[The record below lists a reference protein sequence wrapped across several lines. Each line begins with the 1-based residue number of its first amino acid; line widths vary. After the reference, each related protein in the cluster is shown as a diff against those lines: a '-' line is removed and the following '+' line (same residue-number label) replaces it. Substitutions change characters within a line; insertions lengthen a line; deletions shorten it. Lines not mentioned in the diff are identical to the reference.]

1 MSIKLLENEIWGFI
15 PARGGS
21 KSVPLKNLAPLA
33 GRPLIEYAINATKS
47 SRSISRI
54 ICSTDNHK
62 IAAFCENEGIEVQSR
77 PAKLS
82 GDTVATL
89 DVIVY
94 FLNRILREEGQ
105 LAEMIALLEPTS
117 PFLLPKHIDECF
129 RILGGDKEAD
139 SIQTVTAPPPNH
151 HAFNQ
156 RYLDN
161 GLVKFCFPEERA
173 DRFNKQL
180 KPEYYVHGNLR
191 IFRSRSLLSKHD
203 LFGDRSLSYA
213 IDSIYAIDV
222 DGPYDFELAECL
234 INCGKVQ
241 LPHITWA

>member
-1 MSIKLLENEIWGFI
+1 MDIEVVKNKIWGFI

-21 KSVPLKNLAPLA
+21 KSVPLKNLEPLA
-33 GRPLIEYAINATKS
+33 GRPLLEYAINAAKS
-47 SRSISRI
+47 SESISRI
-54 ICSTDNHK
+54 ICSTDNYM
-62 IAAFCENEGIEVQSR
+62 IATLCENKGIEVQLR
-77 PAKLS
+77 PVRLS
-82 GDTVATL
+82 GDNVSTL

-117 PFLLPKHIDECF
+117 PFLLPKHIDKCF
-129 RILGGDKEAD
+129 RILGADKRAD
-139 SIQTVTAPPPNH
+139 SVQTITTPPPNH

-161 GLVKFCFPEERA
+161 GLVKFCFPEKRA
-173 DRFNKQL
+173 GMFNKQL

-191 IFRSRSLLSKHD
+191 IFRSLSLLSKHD

-222 DGPYDFELAECL
+222 DGPDDFEVAECL
-234 INCGKVQ
+234 IRCGKVL